1 MEKDNALKNIP
12 NFLSFIRI
20 ALSVILLFIN
30 NRFIFL
36 TIYLICGLSD
46 VLDGYI
52 ARRYKLETNVGAKL
66 DSLADFIFFIT
77 SLTCM
82 IYSYGLRI
90 PDAIIIGGIVVV
102 GIRLLNFGITR
113 RKFKQFGILHTVG
126 NKLSGITI
134 FLVCPWAIVS
144 GDMPTSIII
153 IPLLSALEETLILFK
168 ADNYNPNIPSLFG
181 LTR

>member
-1 MEKDNALKNIP
+1 MKNIP
-12 NFLSFIRI
+12 NSLSLIRM
-20 ALSVILLFIN
+20 ALSVILIFIN

-52 ARRYKLETNVGAKL
+52 ARRYKVESNVGAKL

-77 SLTCM
+77 SLTSM
-82 IYSYGLRI
+82 IHSYGLRI
-90 PDAIIIGGIVVV
+90 PDAIIIGGIVVGGV
-102 GIRLLNFGITR
+102 RLLNFGITKK
-113 RKFKQFGILHTVG
+113 KFNQFCMLHTVG
-126 NKLSGITI
+126 NKLSGVII
-134 FLVCPWAIVS
+134 FFACPWAIVS
-144 GDMPTSIII
+144 GDMPITIII
-153 IPLLSALEETLILFK
+153 IALLSALEETLILFK

>member
-1 MEKDNALKNIP
+1 MKNIP
-12 NFLSFIRI
+12 NTLSLIRM

-52 ARRYKLETNVGAKL
+52 ARRYRLETNLGAKL

-82 IYSYGLRI
+82 IGSYGLRI
-90 PDAIIIGGIVVV
+90 PAAIITGGIIVV
-102 GIRLLNFGITR
+102 GIRLLNFCITTK
-113 RKFKQFGILHTVG
+113 KFSQFGILHTVG

-134 FLVCPWAIVS
+134 FLLCPWAIVS
-144 GDMPTSIII
+144 GDMPISIII
-153 IPLLSALEETLILFK
+153 IPFLSALEETLILLK
-168 ADNYNPNIPSLFG
+168 MDDYNPNISSLFRLIG
-181 LTR
+181 